1 MATIVQKLPKV
12 EYAIFDLDGL
22 MIDSERIYT
31 EVTSAYQILAEYGV
45 QMTWDIKAGL
55 MGKPEREAA
64 AHLLS
69 FFPGLSLTIE
79 EYLKRRDVL
88 QNALWPTVPPLPGI
102 IRLVQHLHKHSIPIA
117 ISTGTR
123 RANFNMKTS
132 HLEKEIFGYFGNK
145 VVCGDDDI
153 LKVEGGGKINGKPA
167 PDGFLVAAREMLGR
181 NVGKGAGES
190 ATPEQRAE
198 RAKGLVF
205 EDAIPGVQSGKRAGM
220 NVVWVPDPNLASLP
234 YPDDI
239 ERPDQTLPSL
249 EAFVPEQ
256 WGLPPYD
263 NDALA

>member
-1 MATIVQKLPKV
+1 MQNDHQKLPDV

-31 EVTSAYQILAEYGV
+31 EVTNQILADYGV

-55 MGKPEREAA
+55 MGKPEKEAA

-69 FFPGLSLTIE
+69 FFPDISLTIP
-79 EYLKRRDVL
+79 EYLQKRDAL
-88 QNALWPTVPPLPGI
+88 QNLLWPTVPPLPGI
-102 IRLVQHLHKHSIPIA
+102 ARLIKHLHKHNIPIA

-123 RANFNMKTS
+123 RANFQMKTS
-132 HLEKEIFGYFGNK
+132 HLEREIFGMFHNK

-167 PDGFLVAAREMLGR
+167 PDGFIVAAREMLGR
-181 NVGKGAGES
+181 NVGKGEGNDV
-190 ATPEQRAE
+190 TPEQRAE

-205 EDAIPGVQSGKRAGM
+205 EDALPGVQSGKRAGM
-220 NVVWVPDPNLASLP
+220 SVVWVPDPNLLNLP
-234 YPDDI
+234 YPKGI
-239 ERPDQTLPSL
+239 EKPDQTLPSL

-256 WGLPPYD
+256 WGLPPFD
-263 NDALA
+263 DAL